1 MLHSSVASG
10 RPSVVCRS
18 AQRNARER
26 VGCSGREKRVCMQ
39 AGHGRTFLHAR
50 DDDIRDV
57 DETLKLLLSVVRLLM
72 VIEERLGRQKKPAL
86 LRTVG

>member
-1 MLHSSVASG
+1 
-10 RPSVVCRS
+10 
-18 AQRNARER
+18 
-26 VGCSGREKRVCMQ
+26 MQ
-39 AGHGRTFLHAR
+39 AGHVRTFLHAR